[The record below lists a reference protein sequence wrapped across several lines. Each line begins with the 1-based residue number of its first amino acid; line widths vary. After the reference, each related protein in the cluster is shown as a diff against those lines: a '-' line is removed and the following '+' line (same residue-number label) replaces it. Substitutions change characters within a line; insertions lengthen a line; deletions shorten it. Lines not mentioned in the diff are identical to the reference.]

1 MLAARSYQMLSV
13 LRIVAA
19 LCFMEHGCQKLLGFP
34 SVPPGGMPA
43 LLSLSGVA
51 GVLEL
56 IGGLLVLVGFQ
67 TRIAAF
73 LLSGEM
79 AVGYWM
85 IHAPKSFF
93 PAEAY
98 HQDFLAQNPTYPYI
112 AINDLPKVHELA
124 KMFPDLYRDKPVLVN
139 MATN

>member
-1 MLAARSYQMLSV
+1 MFAARSYQMLAV

-34 SVPPGGMPA
+34 ALPPGGMPA
-43 LLSLSGVA
+43 LLSMGGISGI
-51 GVLEL
+51 LEL
-56 IGGLLVLVGFQ
+56 VGGLLVLVGFQ
-67 TRIAAF
+67 TRIVAF

-93 PAEAY
+93 PTQNGGDAAILFCFV
-98 HQDFLAQNPTYPYI
+98 FLYLVFAGPGAW
-112 AINDLPKVHELA
+112 AID
-124 KMFPDLYRDKPVLVN
+124 RRG
-139 MATN
+139 